1 VNLPDPRNADILVHV
16 GGQLVPRAEATVSV
30 FDSVV
35 QGGDAVWEGLRVYNG
50 RIAELDGHLERLQN
64 SAKTL
69 AFADVPSS
77 DEVRKAIFD
86 TLDANG
92 MRDNAHIRL
101 TLTRGEKITSG
112 MNPRFNQS
120 GCTLIVLAEWKPP
133 VYSDDGIRVI
143 TASTRRNAPECL
155 DSKIHHNNLLNNILA
170 SIEANVAGADAAV
183 MLDVHGFISETN
195 DTNIFM
201 VKNGQVLT
209 PHADSCL
216 PGLTRQMILRICSD
230 EGIPATERN
239 LSLTELYTADEAF
252 TSGTMGELTPV
263 LEADG
268 RTIGNG
274 SAGSVTQRLQD
285 LHRFFAYEHGS
296 PLPSSESAR

>member
-1 VNLPDPRNADILVHV
+1 MYLPDPRNADILIHV
-16 GGQLVPRAEATVSV
+16 GGQLKPRAEATVSV

-35 QGGDAVWEGLRVYNG
+35 QGGDAVWEGLRVYDG
-50 RIAELDGHLERLQN
+50 RIAELEGHLERLQN

-77 DEVRKAIFD
+77 DEIRSAIFA
-86 TLDANG
+86 TLAANG

-101 TLTRGEKITSG
+101 TLTRGEKVTSG
-112 MNPRFNQS
+112 MNPRFNRS

-133 VYSDDGIRVI
+133 VYSDTGIRVI
-143 TASTRRNAPECL
+143 TASTRRNTPECL

-170 SIEANVAGADAAV
+170 AIEANVAGADAAV
-183 MLDVHGFISETN
+183 MLDVNGFISETN
-195 DTNIFM
+195 DTNIFL
-201 VKNGQVLT
+201 VKDGNVLT

-230 EGIPATERN
+230 EGIPASERN

-252 TSGTMGELTPV
+252 TTGTMGELTPV

-268 RTIGNG
+268 RLIGDG
-274 SAGSVTQRLQD
+274 SAGPVSKRLQA
-285 LHRFFAYEHGS
+285 LHRNVAYEQGS
-296 PLPSSESAR
+296 PLPS